1 MLLPTAVGEIFLSCC
16 SVEVIKCSSL
26 DSQER
31 SCP

>member
-1 MLLPTAVGEIFLSCC
+1 MLLPTAVGEIAEVCC
-16 SVEVIKCSSL
+16 GVEEVKCSSL

>member
-1 MLLPTAVGEIFLSCC
+1 MLLSTAVGEISKVRCG
-16 SVEVIKCSSL
+16 VEEVICCSL